1 MIRTITQMIVDGYR
15 SGETDFL
22 TRLGQAD
29 AQVRSEFQTEIIQP
43 ILAVLTSPN
52 QTAVL
57 TIAGHSD
64 RVDTEGLTR
73 EQRRKQE
80 FDASAA
86 RAESA
91 AFGVRHLIANWF
103 LSGGTILTPEDVD
116 DLAQIAIVYRASG
129 AAYLIEAGS
138 SLSAAQ
144 RLRNR
149 RVQLRVIR
157 FTPG

>member
-1 MIRTITQMIVDGYR
+1 MIKTITQTIVDGYR

-22 TRLGQAD
+22 ARLGQAD
-29 AQVRSEFQTEIIQP
+29 AQVRSEVQTEIIQP
-43 ILAVLTSPN
+43 ILAVLTSHM

-57 TIAGHSD
+57 TITGHSD

-80 FDASAA
+80 WDASVL

-91 AFGVRHLIANWF
+91 AFGVKHLIAAHF
-103 LSGGTILTPEDVD
+103 LSQGTIITPEEVD
-116 DLAQIAIVYRASG
+116 GLSQIAIVYRASG
-129 AAYLIEAGS
+129 AAFLIEAGS
-138 SLSAAQ
+138 PLSAAQ

-157 FTPG
+157 FQPD